1 MKEIDVVL
9 KEIASNAKDVFV
21 FIGAAAGLIAF
32 LKPMIEPKFNK
43 DIERLQNLLKRLDTQ
58 EFTINEMVHHASA
71 RRIPHALILYLG
83 SIEHDVKENTSDVR
97 FTGPMKGIIMTELK
111 SFIRLNKKLREFV
124 HVPQWQTDQHRDNY
138 EFQKDWFGDN
148 DKDYVQHINGV
159 ELVSEQLVDQYRRLE
174 LLTEIPALEAML
186 SPDILIKRKLNRYHP
201 ISSN

>member
-1 MKEIDVVL
+1 
-9 KEIASNAKDVFV
+9 
-21 FIGAAAGLIAF
+21 
-32 LKPMIEPKFNK
+32 
-43 DIERLQNLLKRLDTQ
+43 
-58 EFTINEMVHHASA
+58 
-71 RRIPHALILYLG
+71 LG

>member
-1 MKEIDVVL
+1 MVL

-32 LKPMIEPKFNK
+32 LKPMIEPKYNK

-58 EFTINEMVHHASA
+58 EFTINEMVYHASA
-71 RRIPHALILYLG
+71 RRIPHALVLYLG
-83 SIEHDVKENTSDVR
+83 SIEHDVEENTSDVR
-97 FTGPMKGIIMTELK
+97 FTGPMKSIIMTELK

-138 EFQKDWFGDN
+138 EFQKDWFDDN

-186 SPDILIKRKLNRYHP
+186 SPDMLINRKLNRYHP